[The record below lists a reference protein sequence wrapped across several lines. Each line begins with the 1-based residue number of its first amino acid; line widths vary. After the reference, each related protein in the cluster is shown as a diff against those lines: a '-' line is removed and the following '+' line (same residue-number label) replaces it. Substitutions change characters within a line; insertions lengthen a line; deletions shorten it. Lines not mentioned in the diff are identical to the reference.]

1 MSMEETL
8 GIMPLHGYQ
17 CSWRNRAVAM
27 HVVDAR
33 LTMATYRTMHA
44 MLCCTTRGHC
54 VAIIHQ
60 WRYVNAVPYPYNV
73 MVYHATHITTN
84 ARMLYMHQVLHRWNA
99 RMIHVHTPSRRQ
111 PTLHDCGESHE
122 SNACGNHDTSQHVNH
137 RCEIIIMRSS

>member
-1 MSMEETL
+1 
-8 GIMPLHGYQ
+8 MPLHGYQ
-17 CSWRNRAVAM
+17 CRWRNRAVAM

-33 LTMATYRTMHA
+33 VTMATYRTQHTM
-44 MLCCTTRGHC
+44 MCYTTRVHR
-54 VAIIHQ
+54 VAIMHQ
-60 WRYVNAVPYPYNV
+60 WRYVNDFPCPSNV
-73 MVYHATHITTN
+73 VVNGPASLKTN

-137 RCEIIIMRSS
+137 RCDIIIMRSS